1 MQCEYDSNARGDMC
15 HPLHVSSNVLGKN
28 FIQSTTEKC
37 ASCISDGKVN
47 QPKKSIGQAKKP
59 GGSINEICAYTTH
72 YLLEVKGP

>member
-1 MQCEYDSNARGDMC
+1 MSSFTRELKYAGEKLYTVNNREMC
-15 HPLHVSSNVLGKN
+15 H
-28 FIQSTTEKC
+28 IQSTTEKC